1 MEFLSVT
8 ALLNT
13 VHLNAVQYTEMMSPA
28 RHDRR
33 SVVACALR
41 LLDDVGLPDLSMR
54 RLAAELD
61 VQASALYWHFA
72 NKQELLAAV
81 ADRILGGIPDP
92 DPSLALAPTARAIR
106 DALLAHRDG
115 AEVVMSTYALRL
127 GAQRAQS
134 ALAASIGDVDGD
146 TGAVADAVFEFILG
160 HAMLLQQRMHAQSI
174 GAVDAAAADP
184 TADSVDVFDAGIRA
198 FVSLSDARRPAGARG
213 SGRPPAARP

>member
-1 MEFLSVT
+1 
-8 ALLNT
+8 
-13 VHLNAVQYTEMMSPA
+13 MSPA

-33 SVVACALR
+33 SVVDCALR

-81 ADRILGGIPDP
+81 ADRILSAIPEP
-92 DPSLALAPTARAIR
+92 DPSLTLAPTARAIR
-106 DALLAHRDG
+106 DALLAYRDG

-127 GAQRAQS
+127 GAGRAQA
-134 ALAASIGDVDGD
+134 ALAASGGGTGGDN
-146 TGAVADAVFEFILG
+146 GAFADAVFEFILG

-174 GAVDAAAADP
+174 GAVDGGAADP
-184 TADSVDVFDAGIRA
+184 TADSVDVFEAGIRA
-198 FVSLSDARRPAGARG
+198 FVSLSETRRPA
-213 SGRPPAARP
+213 